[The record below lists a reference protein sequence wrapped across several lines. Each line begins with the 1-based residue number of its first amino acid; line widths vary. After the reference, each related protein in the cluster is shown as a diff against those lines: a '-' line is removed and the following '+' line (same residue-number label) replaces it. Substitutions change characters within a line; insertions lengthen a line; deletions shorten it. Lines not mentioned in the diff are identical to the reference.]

1 MAIDRTKGYYKEWT
15 NDRGWNLTLEII
27 PSGKFDDYTYNIEA
41 VTFEKIPRG
50 MMSIKTHKMSFDK
63 IPFGVRDAA
72 SMEIEFDFTD
82 LQDNLKEI
90 LKNPFYDHTDDG
102 YPGLITTN
110 IFVLKSDRGTNGA
123 SSFVEFTGGQRAT
136 LSNSYTMERN
146 PVTDDFIT
154 RKCTIEAI
162 DVLKLIL
169 EQTSTQEWADMI
181 FSYSTYV
188 DLKAIVATNLRDWEL
203 DTDVSLVPLQY
214 GIAEKQDWENS
225 DHPYDTAAHLY
236 RMAHL
241 FNQGLAVSIER
252 KMSAWFRHRAFY
264 GDAPLY
270 FNMTIN
276 RSPLVALTFK
286 QQETD
291 RRHRYGSDIP
301 GNDIRIIGKTTAVID
316 PTDIHAGMLVSDKD
330 GESYLEYTYLW
341 DLLKN
346 LCEGFCCKLTY
357 KPIMR
362 DDASGDP
369 RLTYEI
375 SYDKIFANPSGS
387 AIDLS
392 SRFADAQEEEFEFTP
407 CSGIISIGTTEL
419 SNMQDPDISHFDA
432 EIPGNQSDVRINAK
446 LIHHNLPTANIV
458 DSPRIGYRYQLR
470 EPRIHLRKLYH
481 GFGLKVHEYV
491 KIDDGINSTEYPD
504 IIDFPII
511 ELPSLAETN
520 QFASEERLRLV
531 KGWAISTQQQSG
543 LPYAVSN
550 FYLSRF
556 SHPAQNE
563 IPVTMFMVNGET
575 MPENCGDTAIIP
587 VIDGFEGSEKAT
599 MLEMEADWQRGT
611 IDITFMTRG
620 D

>member
-1 MAIDRTKGYYKEWT
+1 MAIDRTKGYYKEWV
-15 NDRGWNLTLEII
+15 NDRGWNLRLEII
-27 PSGKFDDYTYNIEA
+27 PAGKFDNYLDNIEA

-90 LKNPFYDHTDDG
+90 LKNPFYDHTADG
-102 YPGLITTN
+102 HTGLITTN

-123 SSFVEFTGGQRAT
+123 SSFIEFTGGQRAT

-146 PVTDDFIT
+146 PVTGNFIT

-162 DVLKLIL
+162 DILKLIL

-181 FSYSTYV
+181 FSYSSYV
-188 DLKAIVATNLRDWEL
+188 DLKDHKTGNLSDWML
-203 DTDVSLVPLQY
+203 DTDVSSVPLQY
-214 GIAEKQDWENS
+214 GSTRKEDWENGDS
-225 DHPYDTAAHLY
+225 PFSTAVHLY

-252 KMSAWFRHRAFY
+252 KMSAWFRHRAFE
-264 GDAPLY
+264 GDTTLY
-270 FNMTIN
+270 FNMTVN
-276 RSPLVALTFK
+276 RSPLVSLTFK

-291 RRHRYGSDIP
+291 RLHGFGSNIS
-301 GNDIRIIGKTTAVID
+301 GNDIRIIGKTTSAVD
-316 PTDIHAGMLVSDKD
+316 DTNIHAGMLIADKD

-357 KPIMR
+357 KPIIR
-362 DDASGDP
+362 DDAFGAP

-375 SYDKIFANPSGS
+375 SYDKIFANPSGNV
-387 AIDLS
+387 IDLS
-392 SRFADAQEEEFEFTP
+392 SRFADAQEDEFEFTP

-419 SNMQDPDISHFDA
+419 SNMQDPDIGHFDA
-432 EIPGNQSDVRINAK
+432 EIPGNQSDVRISAK
-446 LIHHNLPTANIV
+446 LIHHNLPTANII
-458 DSPRIGYRYQLR
+458 DSPRIGYRYMLR
-470 EPRIHLRKLYH
+470 EPRVHLRKLYD
-481 GFGLKVHEYV
+481 GNGLKVHEYV
-491 KIDDGINSTEYPD
+491 KIDDGIDSTDYFN
-504 IIDFPII
+504 IIN
-511 ELPSLAETN
+511 LPVIAETN
-520 QFASEERLRLV
+520 HYAAEERPKLL
-531 KGWAISTQQQSG
+531 KAWAIATQQQNG

-620 D
+620 Y